1 MVEHIVLFKVR
12 EGTPQEK
19 VDGMLAGINSLKDSI
34 DTVVSVS
41 MGPNYSER
49 SQGFTHGIVVRF
61 NDKEGLAAY
70 QPHPAHLK
78 VVEEDIKPIVDDI
91 LAVDYE
97 F

>member
-34 DTVVSVS
+34 DVVVSVS
-41 MGPNYSER
+41 TGTNYTER
-49 SQGFTHGIVVRF
+49 GQGFTHGVVVRF

-70 QPHPAHLK
+70 QPHPAHMK
-78 VVEEDIKPIVDDI
+78 VVEEDIRPIVEDI
-91 LAVDYE
+91 IAVDYE

>member
-1 MVEHIVLFKVR
+1 MIEHIVLFKVR
-12 EGTPQEK
+12 EGTPQAK
-19 VDGMLAGINSLKDSI
+19 VDGMLAGIKSLKDSI

-41 MGPNYSER
+41 MGKNFSER

-61 NDKEGLAAY
+61 NNKEGLAAY

-78 VVEEDIKPIVDDI
+78 VVKEDIKPIVDDI